1 MASLFVASA
10 RAPLAAAS
18 RRAAPHRSLR
28 AGARAVRCMAAAGAS
43 SGAARRGACHACQ
56 AARLRACVR
65 AGVDVA
71 ARSPA
76 ARDAPADDL
85 MLDKCTPLGK
95 RVLFVA
101 DVAEEKTA
109 GGILLPSSANQRTGG
124 FITGEVVAVGDSVG
138 AVTAGAKVM
147 VSGYGGAEVD
157 FQGRKAKFVNDAD
170 ILAILS

>member
-1 MASLFVASA
+1 LLRALA
-10 RAPLAAAS
+10 RRWRT
-18 RRAAPHRSLR
+18 RRAAPRCTARR
-28 AGARAVRCMAAAGAS
+28 ALQLALC
-43 SGAARRGACHACQ
+43 AARRPPAQ
-56 AARLRACVR
+56 AQARR
-65 AGVDVA
+65 
-71 ARSPA
+71 A
-76 ARDAPADDL
+76 ARDVQGLSASQPARLHRCTRALTPRHTRSRSSTHPADDL
-85 MLDKCTPLGK
+85 TLEKCTPLGK

-138 AVTAGAKVM
+138 AVTAGSKVM

>member
-1 MASLFVASA
+1 
-10 RAPLAAAS
+10 
-18 RRAAPHRSLR
+18 
-28 AGARAVRCMAAAGAS
+28 
-43 SGAARRGACHACQ
+43 
-56 AARLRACVR
+56 
-65 AGVDVA
+65 
-71 ARSPA
+71 
-76 ARDAPADDL
+76 

-124 FITGEVVAVGDSVG
+124 FITGEVVAVGDTVG